1 VLETLSKALRAM
13 IVAEPGKRLVG
24 ADLSNIEGRI
34 NAWIAGETWKTQAFS
49 EYDNGTGPDLYK
61 LAYAKSFHKA
71 PEAVDK
77 AERQVGKV
85 MELAL
90 GYQGGVGAFQTMA
103 TAYGL
108 KVTDDRAEELKAAWR
123 DAHPEI
129 VQSWWDLQD
138 AAIDAGSNKGCIVPL
153 LNDRIRYKVDRGFL
167 WCRLPSNRVLAY
179 AAPRIVWG
187 KVKCRDGSV
196 LEKRQVEYEGV
207 DSVTKRW
214 GPQRLYGGLQC
225 ENIVQAIA
233 RDVIVEAMFRAEEAG
248 FPIILTVHDE
258 ILAEVEDAAAG
269 HTPETLEALMTQPPK
284 WASGLPLAAKAWEDK
299 RYVK

>member
-1 VLETLSKALRAM
+1 M
-13 IVAEPGKRLVG
+13 RLVG

-34 NAWIAGETWKTQAFS
+34 NAWLAGERWKVQAFRD
-49 EYDNGTGPDLYK
+49 YDAGAGPDLYV
-61 LAYAKSFHKA
+61 LTYARSFGV
-71 PEAVDK
+71 AVDAVSK
-77 AERQVGKV
+77 AERQIGKV
-85 MELAL
+85 QELAL
-90 GYQGGVGAFQTMA
+90 GYQGGVGAFQSMA
-103 TAYGL
+103 AVYGL
-108 KVTDDRAEELKAAWR
+108 KVTDERADELKTAWR
-123 DAHPEI
+123 DAHPAI

-138 AAIDAGSNKGCIVPL
+138 AAIDAVANPGCIVPV
-153 LNDRIRYKVDRGFL
+153 LNDLIRYKVDRGFL
-167 WCRLPSNRVLAY
+167 WCKLPSGRVLAY

-187 KVKCRDGSV
+187 KIKRRDGSE

-233 RDVIVEAMFRAEEAG
+233 RDVIAEAMFRAETAG

-258 ILAEVEDAAAG
+258 ILAEVEDASAG
-269 HTPETLEALMTQPPK
+269 HTAETIEALMCVVPK
-284 WASGLPLAAKAWEDK
+284 WAPGLPLAAKAWEDK